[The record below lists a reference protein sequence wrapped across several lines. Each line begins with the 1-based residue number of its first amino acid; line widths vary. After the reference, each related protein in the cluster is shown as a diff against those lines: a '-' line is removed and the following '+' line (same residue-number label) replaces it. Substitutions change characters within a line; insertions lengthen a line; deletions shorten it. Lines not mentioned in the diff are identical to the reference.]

1 MGAMRLVLFLL
12 VVYSFLVI
20 IVYFMQRSL
29 QYFPSND
36 MGDPRLPEQLKM
48 QVVTIKTEDGLDNV
62 SWFAPPKEKN
72 GKIIVVFHGNGGN
85 ISHRDI
91 KAARLTGEG
100 YGVLL
105 CGYRGYG
112 RNPGN
117 PTETGLYRDARA
129 TVKWLEK
136 QGYNIGQMVFYGE
149 SLGSGV
155 AIQMATEFNP
165 KHIILEAPF
174 SSALSVAKRHYFYL
188 PVDYMMKDRYDSL
201 AKIGKV
207 KASLLIVHGTL
218 DGVIPISEGR
228 KLFEAAN
235 HPKEFITIENAG
247 HNNLYEMQA
256 GLPIAGWLEKQI
268 TQEKQP

>member
-1 MGAMRLVLFLL
+1 MGLVRLIPFLL
-12 VVYSFLVI
+12 VVYIFLVI

-29 QYFPSND
+29 QYFPSAD
-36 MGDPRLPEQLKM
+36 MGDPQLPKRLNM
-48 QVVTIKTEDGLDNV
+48 QVVTIKTEDGLDIV

-72 GKIIVVFHGNGGN
+72 GKIIVLFHGNGGN

-91 KAARLTGEG
+91 KAAKFTGEG
-100 YGVLL
+100 YGVFL

-112 RNPGN
+112 KNPGN

-129 TVKWLEK
+129 AVKWLEK

-155 AIQMATEFNP
+155 AVQMATEFQP

-188 PVDYMMKDRYDSL
+188 PVDIMMKDRYDSL
-201 AKIGKV
+201 SKIGKV
-207 KASLLIVHGTL
+207 KASLLIFHGVY

-235 HPKEFITIENAG
+235 HPKEFIAIENAG

-256 GLPIAGWLEKQI
+256 GQPVSAWLERQI
-268 TQEKQP
+268 AQEKQP